1 MAGLFLAIPAI
12 ILVARIVETSL
23 ETVRTVYIT
32 RGHTYLAS
40 SIGVGKVAVWLLSTG
55 LVLTN
60 LTNIP
65 SIVAYIAGYGIGTVA
80 GMEIEDRISL
90 GNVVV
95 RIISPRDPEPLV
107 EHVCRLGYGITRL
120 AGSGRSTSQVSVL
133 LMVVPRKE
141 LGQLLAVLQRDY
153 PDLLFTVEDIRIL
166 HDHGPIYFGKGMKQ
180 G

>member
-1 MAGLFLAIPAI
+1 LDGWDLVIPAI
-12 ILVARIVETSL
+12 ILVARIVETTL
-23 ETVRTVYIT
+23 ETVRTVYVT
-32 RGHTYLAS
+32 RGHKYLAS
-40 SIGVGKVAVWLLSTG
+40 SIGVGKVAIWLLSTG

-65 SIVAYIAGYGIGTVA
+65 GIIAYIAGYGIGTIL

-95 RIISPRDPEPLV
+95 RIISPGDPEPLV

-120 AGSGRSTSQVSVL
+120 AGYGRSATQVSVL

-141 LGQLLAVLQRDY
+141 LAPLLSVLQKDY

-166 HDHGPIYFGKGMKQ
+166 HDHGPIFFGR
-180 G
+180 

>member
-1 MAGLFLAIPAI
+1 MDLALPAI
-12 ILVARIVETSL
+12 ILVARIVETSA
-23 ETVRTVYIT
+23 ETIRTVYVT
-32 RGHTYLAS
+32 RGHKYLAS
-40 SIGVGKVAVWLLSTG
+40 GIGAGKVAIWLLSTG

-60 LTNIP
+60 LANIP
-65 SIVAYIAGYGIGTVA
+65 GILAYIAGYGIGTVA

-95 RIISPRDPEPLV
+95 RIISPKDPEPLI

-141 LGQLLAVLQRDY
+141 LGQLLSLLQKNY
-153 PDLLFTVEDIRIL
+153 PDLLFTVEDVRIL
-166 HDHGPIYFGKGMKQ
+166 HDHGPIYFGK
-180 G
+180 

>member
-1 MAGLFLAIPAI
+1 MAGLDLAIPAI
-12 ILVARIVETSL
+12 ILIARIVETSL
-23 ETVRTVYIT
+23 ETVRMVYVT

-40 SIGVGKVAVWLLSTG
+40 SIGMGKVAVWLLSTG

-65 SIVAYIAGYGIGTVA
+65 SIIAYIAGYGIGTIA
-80 GMEIEDRISL
+80 GMVIEDRISL

-95 RIISPRDPEPLV
+95 RIISPKDPEPLID
-107 EHVCRLGYGITRL
+107 HVCRLGYGITRL

-141 LGQLLAVLQRDY
+141 LGRLLAVLQKDY
-153 PDLLFTVEDIRIL
+153 PDLLFTVEDVRIL
-166 HDHGPIYFGKGMKQ
+166 HDHGPIYFGKGLKQ
-180 G
+180 A

>member
-1 MAGLFLAIPAI
+1 LDDPGLLIPLI
-12 ILVARIVETSL
+12 ILVARIIETTL

-40 SIGVGKVAVWLLSTG
+40 GIGVGKVAIWLLSTG

-60 LTNIP
+60 LTNIAG
-65 SIVAYIAGYGIGTVA
+65 IIAYIAGYGIGTIF
-80 GMEIEDRISL
+80 GMEVEDRISL

-95 RIISPRDPEPLV
+95 RIISPRDPEPLI

-120 AGSGRSTSQVSVL
+120 AGSGRAATQVSVL

-141 LGQLLAVLQRDY
+141 LAPLLSVLQKDY

-166 HDHGPIYFGKGMKQ
+166 HDHGPIFFGK
-180 G
+180 

>member
-1 MAGLFLAIPAI
+1 MDGTDLLIPAI
-12 ILVARIVETSL
+12 ILLARIIETTL

-32 RGHTYLAS
+32 RGHKYLAS
-40 SIGVGKVAVWLLSTG
+40 SIGVGKVAIWLLSTG

-65 SIVAYIAGYGIGTVA
+65 GIIAYIAGYGIGTIL
-80 GMEIEDRISL
+80 GMEIEDRISI

-95 RIISPRDPEPLV
+95 RIISPRDPESLI

-120 AGSGRSTSQVSVL
+120 SGSGRSASQVSVL

-141 LGQLLAVLQRDY
+141 LGQLLSVLQENY

-166 HDHGPIYFGKGMKQ
+166 HDHGPIFFGKGS
-180 G
+180 